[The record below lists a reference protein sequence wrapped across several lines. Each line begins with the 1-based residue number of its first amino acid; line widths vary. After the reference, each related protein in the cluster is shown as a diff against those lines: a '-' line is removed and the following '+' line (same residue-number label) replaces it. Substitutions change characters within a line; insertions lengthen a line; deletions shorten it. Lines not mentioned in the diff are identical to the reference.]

1 MTNSAN
7 PQLDELI
14 RTLKERAKE
23 LNCLYV
29 IEEILDNPDKDMSL
43 MFCKICEAIPPGWQY
58 PDICRAIITYNGER
72 HQCDD
77 FELTEWVQ
85 HANIVMHDETVG
97 KISVYYLEDR
107 PVADEGPFL
116 KEERKL
122 IGTIASR
129 LGIFLLHNRLKKVFE
144 DGKTNANSSR
154 ASWWVILDLLRRT
167 DPRLLMR
174 ITRKMTN
181 YMGWQGV
188 EEAEQLLSHFG
199 GSTGEST
206 ADDDPNRPH
215 EKKSLQGYGI
225 CEQVFEVASNNLNEA
240 EIYSNI
246 HKWIQEDKTGFLV
259 NILENSG
266 STLAEIADALE
277 RFVHMGTGES
287 ELPLSRE
294 KGFRVSLIRRLLTDQ
309 TDFIKIAKHFVQTS
323 DFYELLNRV
332 IYPAG
337 SHGKLGGKGSGLL
350 LAGQILK
357 KFAKDQ
363 PEFENIK
370 IPNTW
375 YLTSD
380 TILSFMN
387 YNNLEEIVEQKYKE
401 IGMVRLEY
409 PFIVQLFKNSQFPPE
424 IVHGLSMALEDLGET
439 PLIVRSSSLLEDR
452 MGTAFAGKYK
462 SLFIANQGT
471 KEERLA
477 ALLDAIAEVYAS
489 TFSPDPIEY
498 RMERELLDYHEE
510 MGILIQEVVGQKI
523 GPYYLPSFSG
533 VGFSRNEYRWSSRIK
548 RDDGVVRIVPGLGTR
563 AVDRLSDDYP
573 IMLAPGQPGL
583 RVNVSLDEKIRYSPK
598 KVDVIHLEHNQFE
611 TVELSQLLREYGEE
625 YPAIDRIVSIMR
637 NERMVLSSAL
647 GIDFKKDHSVVTFDG
662 LIERTGFISQ
672 IHSVLKT
679 LESTLETPIDIEFA
693 SDGKDLYLLQCR
705 AQSYTLEST
714 PASIPVETPPE
725 KTIFTAKRFIS
736 NGTIVN
742 NTHIVYVDPA
752 GYSSLKNRADLLA
765 VGRAVGKLNQM
776 LPKRQFVLMGPGRWG
791 SRGDITL
798 GVSVTYSD
806 INNASML
813 IEIARQKGNY
823 VPDLSFGTH
832 FFQDLVES
840 YIRYLPLYP
849 DEDGNIFNE
858 TFLKNADNI
867 LSDLLKDF
875 DHLTD
880 VVKVIDIPQVSNGM
894 NLHVLMNGD
903 YNKAIG
909 LLDVPVIVPEM
920 KDERFKKPQTKS
932 QPEEFWRWRQRMA
945 EQIAKEMDAEAFGV
959 AGLYLF
965 GSVKNATAGPESD
978 IDLLVHFRGT
988 PRQRHILTAWLQG
1001 WSLCLAEMNFLRTGR
1016 KSDGLLDVHI
1026 VTDQDIEKRTS
1037 WAIKINA
1044 VTDAA
1049 MPLKLNP

>member
-29 IEEILDNPDKDMSL
+29 IEEILDNPDKDISL

-58 PDICRAIITYNGER
+58 PDICRAVITYNGEQ
-72 HQCDD
+72 HQSDD

-122 IGTIASR
+122 IGTIANR

-144 DGKTNANSSR
+144 DGKTSANSSR

-199 GSTGEST
+199 GSAGEST
-206 ADDDPNRPH
+206 AEDDPNRPH

-225 CEQVFEVASNNLNEA
+225 CEQVFEVASNNLNQA

-246 HKWIQEDKTGFLV
+246 QKWIQEDKTGFLV

-357 KFAKDQ
+357 KFAKDK

-370 IPNTW
+370 IPKTW

-401 IGMVRLEY
+401 IGIVRLEY

-533 VGFSRNEYRWSSRIK
+533 VGFSRNEYRWSSRIQ

-611 TVELSQLLREYGEE
+611 TVELSRLLREYGEE

-693 SDGKDLYLLQCR
+693 SDGKDL
-705 AQSYTLEST
+705 
-714 PASIPVETPPE
+714 
-725 KTIFTAKRFIS
+725 
-736 NGTIVN
+736 
-742 NTHIVYVDPA
+742 
-752 GYSSLKNRADLLA
+752 
-765 VGRAVGKLNQM
+765 
-776 LPKRQFVLMGPGRWG
+776 
-791 SRGDITL
+791 
-798 GVSVTYSD
+798 
-806 INNASML
+806 
-813 IEIARQKGNY
+813 
-823 VPDLSFGTH
+823 
-832 FFQDLVES
+832 
-840 YIRYLPLYP
+840 
-849 DEDGNIFNE
+849 
-858 TFLKNADNI
+858 
-867 LSDLLKDF
+867 
-875 DHLTD
+875 
-880 VVKVIDIPQVSNGM
+880 
-894 NLHVLMNGD
+894 
-903 YNKAIG
+903 
-909 LLDVPVIVPEM
+909 
-920 KDERFKKPQTKS
+920 
-932 QPEEFWRWRQRMA
+932 
-945 EQIAKEMDAEAFGV
+945 
-959 AGLYLF
+959 
-965 GSVKNATAGPESD
+965 
-978 IDLLVHFRGT
+978 
-988 PRQRHILTAWLQG
+988 
-1001 WSLCLAEMNFLRTGR
+1001 
-1016 KSDGLLDVHI
+1016 
-1026 VTDQDIEKRTS
+1026 
-1037 WAIKINA
+1037 
-1044 VTDAA
+1044 
-1049 MPLKLNP
+1049 